1 MSITKKVLLVVVL
14 ALAAVGVL
22 AIVSGGFN
30 FLDEYLPASKTYNS
44 GSVGTIAPSFAPAPS
59 SREMSDSAAP
69 AEYKSG
75 NSISQT
81 VGEGDLTKRKVV
93 QNGYLD
99 ILVESSEEV
108 SQKVQK
114 IASDVNG
121 FVQDVRVYEVD
132 ENTKNGTVTIRV
144 PADKFA
150 DAMAEIKKLAVK
162 VESENVNA
170 QDVTEQYVDLEAQLK
185 NYRLE
190 EEQYREVLRK
200 AQRIEDILNVHN
212 QLARVRGDID
222 RAEGQLKYLS
232 RQVDMSSITVNMTA
246 QAEVTVL
253 GVKWRPLYEIKLAL
267 RSMLASLVSF
277 INMIISLIIYLPI
290 IILWL
295 AIIGLVFWL
304 GRKLWFWVERRIS

>member
-1 MSITKKVLLVVVL
+1 MSITKKILLVAVL
-14 ALAAVGVL
+14 VLAAVGVL
-22 AIVSGGFN
+22 AIASGGFN
-30 FLDEYLPASKTYNS
+30 FLGEYLPASKTYNS
-44 GSVGTIAPSFAPAPS
+44 GSAGVMAPSFAPMPG

-69 AEYKSG
+69 TEYKSG
-75 NSISQT
+75 SSVFQT
-81 VGEGDLTKRKVV
+81 ASEGDLTKRKVV

-108 SQKVQK
+108 SQKIQK
-114 IASDVNG
+114 IASDANG

-150 DAMAEIKKLAVK
+150 DAMAEIKKLAIK
-162 VESENVNA
+162 VESENINA

-232 RQVDMSSITVNMTA
+232 RQVDMSSITVSMTA

-267 RSMLASLVSF
+267 RSMLASLVGF
-277 INMIISLIIYLPI
+277 INMIIGLIIYLPI
-290 IILWL
+290 IVLWL
-295 AIIGLVFWL
+295 AVIGLVFWL
-304 GRKLWFWVERRIS
+304 GRKLWFWVKIKMS